1 MPSLVVFNCESGAKV
16 KLKLNPRLHIESE
29 RMYFFED
36 NIASKNNITRLIIA
50 TDISIPSHNILSN
63 SLISITSDSYT
74 SHHFRHFIS
83 SLYVNTC

>member
-50 TDISIPSHNILSN
+50 TDISI
-63 SLISITSDSYT
+63 TVT
-74 SHHFRHFIS
+74 
-83 SLYVNTC
+83 